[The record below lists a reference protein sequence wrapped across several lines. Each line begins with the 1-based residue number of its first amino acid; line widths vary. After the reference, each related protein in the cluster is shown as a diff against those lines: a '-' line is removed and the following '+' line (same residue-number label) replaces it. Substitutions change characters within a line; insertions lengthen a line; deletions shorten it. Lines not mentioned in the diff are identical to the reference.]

1 MKKTDWS
8 APLRAHLPKEYFPKM
23 VDFINQSYSSGK
35 IYPPENKIFRAIELT
50 SLAET
55 KVVIVGQDPYPQPGK
70 AQGLAFSY
78 PETFRVNRPDSI
90 VNIQK
95 ELSDEGFTKTN
106 SDLTA
111 WAEQGVLLLNAV
123 LTVPEFQS
131 NAHAGKIWEPLTDEI
146 IKIASED
153 DRPKVFILWGGFARK
168 KAKLIDSSKHL
179 ILEAAHPSPLS
190 ANRGF
195 FGSKPFS
202 KANEFLTSTG
212 QTPIDWSKE

>member
-8 APLRAHLPKEYFPKM
+8 QPLRNRLAEDYFPKM
-23 VDFINQSYSSGK
+23 IEFINQTYQEGK
-35 IYPPENKIFRAIELT
+35 IYPPENQIFRAIELT
-50 SLAET
+50 PLAQT
-55 KVVIVGQDPYPQPGK
+55 KVIIVGQDPYPQPGK

-78 PETFRVNRPDSI
+78 PATFKVNRPDSI

-95 ELSDEGFTKTN
+95 ELREEGFSKED

-123 LTVPEFQS
+123 LTVPEFAS

-146 IKIASED
+146 IKIASD
-153 DRPKVFILWGGFARK
+153 DERPKVFILWGGFSRK
-168 KAKLIDSSKHL
+168 KAKLIDGSKHL

-190 ANRGF
+190 ASRGF
-195 FGSKPFS
+195 FGSHPFS
-202 KANEFLTSTG
+202 KTNDFLVQTG
-212 QTPIDWSKE
+212 QSPIDWSK

>member
-8 APLRAHLPKEYFPKM
+8 QPLRSRLPQEYFPNM
-23 VDFINQSYSSGK
+23 IHFINEVYSNGK
-35 IYPPENKIFRAIELT
+35 IYPEESQIFRAIELT
-50 SLAET
+50 ELRDT
-55 KVVIVGQDPYPQPGK
+55 KVIIVGQDPYPQPGK

-78 PETFRVNRPDSI
+78 PATFKVNRPDSI

-95 ELSDEGFTKTN
+95 ELADEGFAKTD

-123 LTVPEFQS
+123 LTVPAFSS
-131 NAHAGKIWEPLTDEI
+131 NAHAGKIWEPLTDEL
-146 IKIASED
+146 IKIASDD

-168 KAKLIDSSKHL
+168 KAQLIDADKHL
-179 ILEAAHPSPLS
+179 ILEAPHPSPLS
-190 ANRGF
+190 ASRGF

-202 KANEFLTSTG
+202 KANEFLIQTG
-212 QTPIDWSKE
+212 QVPIDWSK